1 MKNFNTEN
9 ETLFENIKNLNLSS
23 MEKIIFNKYIE
34 LYNKIINEI
43 ESTSYS
49 EVKDFFLDDILATY
63 VIFSNY
69 LNNLNNKEYT
79 DSILLII
86 INEYNIMDKRFEKYS
101 SYGLYNISVTER
113 YNRLSM
119 YYTDKFLKEM
129 GIDNRKVL
137 DIHTRKPIN
146 KK

>member
-101 SYGLYNISVTER
+101 SYGLYNISVAER

-119 YYTDKFLKEM
+119 YYTDNFLKEM